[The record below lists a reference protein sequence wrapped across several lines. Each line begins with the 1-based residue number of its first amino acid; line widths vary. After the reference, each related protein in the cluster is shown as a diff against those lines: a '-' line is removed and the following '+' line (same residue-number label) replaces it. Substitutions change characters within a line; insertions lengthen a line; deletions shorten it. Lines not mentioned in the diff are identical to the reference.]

1 MIIYNLTLVSLPEIQ
16 LEVLAEIKL
25 NYIPGLQ
32 KNAHGLSHKVM
43 KVLSGEGNESTF
55 ALQVSFEN
63 QDNYISFAEHYE
75 YTLLEEIQKKF
86 PNQVMPFATLLEEL

>member
-16 LEVLAEIKL
+16 TKVLSEIKS
-25 NYIPGLQ
+25 NYIPALQ
-32 KNAHGLSHKVM
+32 KNKHGLNHKVM

-55 ALQVSFEN
+55 ALQVSFES
-63 QDNYISFAEHYE
+63 QDNYISFIDTYE
-75 YTLLEEIQKKF
+75 YILIEEIQKKF